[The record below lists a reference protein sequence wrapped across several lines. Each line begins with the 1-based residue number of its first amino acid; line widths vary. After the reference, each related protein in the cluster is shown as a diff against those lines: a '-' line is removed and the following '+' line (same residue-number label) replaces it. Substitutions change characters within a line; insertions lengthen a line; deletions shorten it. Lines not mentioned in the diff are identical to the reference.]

1 MSHTTDRRRS
11 RAGGRRRPRTAWLVS
26 VGAAVLVAAFVALD
40 AADIVPGP
48 LTTAPQI
55 EVDALPRPGAVDP
68 EAADA
73 AEPLPADAPI
83 PTGLAGIVEPV
94 FEDAELSGRWSYDIR
109 DALTG
114 DVLLARDEATAHTPA
129 SVTKVLTGAAA
140 LGALGADTR
149 FITRAVVDAPEAD
162 DLAAGSAPAPDADPA
177 AGSAGRADAADPD
190 EPVTVHLVG
199 GGDVLLGPGANDADA
214 VMGRAGLTTLA
225 TDTAA
230 ELVESGTTHVTVS
243 ADLSR
248 YSGSGWHSGWER
260 ADIASG
266 YITPIVPLMQ
276 ESGYEEP
283 DERYSARHEDP
294 AAVATD
300 VFAEALADAGA
311 GIGLDVETEVVE
323 PSAAPADARE
333 LAAVES
339 APVSQ
344 LVEFM
349 LVHSDNVV
357 AETLG
362 REVALATDREATAA
376 EAPSAVIDALASQD
390 LDTGSIALED
400 ASGLDY
406 GNRISAGDLTTIIEA
421 SARAEGDLSML
432 VPAMPV
438 AGFSGTLAPRY
449 TNDESEA
456 GAGVVHAKTGSLATV
471 SSLAGTVVTT
481 DDRLLVFSMM
491 ADEMDRGTSDEAR
504 LAFDAALARIAECG
518 CA

>member
-11 RAGGRRRPRTAWLVS
+11 RTGWLVS
-26 VGAAVLVAAFVALD
+26 GGAAALVAAFVALD
-40 AADIVPGP
+40 AADLVPGP

-55 EVDALPRPGAVDP
+55 EVEALPSPAALDP
-68 EAADA
+68 ESREAAQR
-73 AEPLPADAPI
+73 LPDDAPI
-83 PTGLAGIVEPV
+83 PAGLDEIVEPV

-114 DVLLARDEATAHTPA
+114 EVLLARDESTAHTPA

-140 LGALGADTR
+140 LGALGADARFTTR
-149 FITRAVVDAPEAD
+149 TVIEEAD
-162 DLAAGSAPAPDADPA
+162 SG
-177 AGSAGRADAADPD
+177 ADAAAGDSDAGSGGPA
-190 EPVTVHLVG
+190 TVHLVG
-199 GGDVLLGPGANDADA
+199 GGDVLLGPGEDDPDS

-225 TDTAA
+225 EETAA
-230 ELVESGTTHVTVS
+230 ALADGGITEVTVS

-248 YSGSGWHSGWER
+248 YEGDGWHSGWER
-260 ADIASG
+260 ADIDSG

-276 ESGYEEP
+276 ESGYSEP
-283 DERYSARHEDP
+283 GERYSSREED
-294 AAVATD
+294 AAGVATAS
-300 VFAEALADAGA
+300 FASALADAEA
-311 GIGLDVETEVVE
+311 ALEVEVSD
-323 PSAAPADARE
+323 PSEAPADARD
-333 LAAVES
+333 LASVES

-349 LVHSDNVV
+349 LIRSDNVV

-362 REVALATDREATAA
+362 REVALATDREASAA
-376 EAPSAVIDALASQD
+376 EAPSAVIDALAAQD
-390 LDTGSIALED
+390 LDTGSIALRD
-400 ASGLDY
+400 TSGLDY

-421 SARAEGDLSML
+421 SAQAEGDLSML

-449 TNDESEA
+449 GADETEA
-456 GAGVVHAKTGSLATV
+456 GAGAVHAKTGALATV
-471 SSLAGTVVTT
+471 SSLSGTVVTA

-504 LAFDAALARIAECG
+504 LAFDTALAQIAECG
-518 CA
+518 CS

>member
-1 MSHTTDRRRS
+1 MSHTTDRRRT
-11 RAGGRRRPRTAWLVS
+11 RAARRGRSRTAWLAS
-26 VGAAVLVAAFVALD
+26 GGAAVLVAAFVALD

-48 LTTAPQI
+48 FTTAPQI
-55 EVDALPRPGAVDP
+55 EVDALPRPGALDP
-68 EAADA
+68 NTGAAA
-73 AEPLPADAPI
+73 VRLPEDAPV
-83 PTGLAGIVEPV
+83 PASLDDLVQPV

-114 DVLLARDEATAHTPA
+114 DVLLARDETTAHTPA

-149 FITRAVVDAPEAD
+149 FTTRAVVDPA
-162 DLAAGSAPAPDADPA
+162 DLATA
-177 AGSAGRADAADPD
+177 ANTASTATAASPTDTSGGAESD
-190 EPVTVHLVG
+190 GLATVHLVG
-199 GGDVLLGPGANDADA
+199 GGDVLLGPGESDPDS

-225 TDTAA
+225 QDTAA
-230 ELVESGTTHVTVS
+230 ALAESGTTQVNVS

-248 YSGSGWHSGWER
+248 YSGDGWHSEWER
-260 ADIASG
+260 ADVGNG
-266 YITPIVPLMQ
+266 YITSIVPLMQ
-276 ESGYEEP
+276 ESGYTDP
-283 DERYSARHEDP
+283 NERYSSRHED
-294 AAVATD
+294 AAGVATD
-300 VFAEALADAGA
+300 AFASALATAGADAG
-311 GIGLDVETEVVE
+311 LEVDVVG
-323 PSAAPADARE
+323 PSTASSGASE

-344 LVEFM
+344 LVKFM

-376 EAPSAVIDALASQD
+376 EAPSAVIDALASQA

-400 ASGLDY
+400 TSGLDY

-421 SARAEGDLSML
+421 SAQAEGDLSML

-438 AGFSGTLAPRY
+438 AAFSGTLAPRY
-449 TNDESEA
+449 GSDETEA

-471 SSLAGTVVTT
+471 SSLSGTVVTA

-504 LAFDAALARIAECG
+504 LAFDTALARIAECG
-518 CA
+518 CP

>member
-1 MSHTTDRRRS
+1 MSHTTD
-11 RAGGRRRPRTAWLVS
+11 RRRPRTAWLVS
-26 VGAAVLVAAFVALD
+26 GGAAVLVAAFVALD
-40 AADIVPGP
+40 AADVVPGP

-55 EVDALPRPGAVDP
+55 EVDALPRPGAIAP
-68 EAADA
+68 EPAEAAGA
-73 AEPLPADAPI
+73 LPADAPI
-83 PTGLAGIVEPV
+83 PTGLADIVEPV

-114 DVLLARDEATAHTPA
+114 DVLLVRDEATAHTPA

-149 FITRAVVDAPEAD
+149 FTTRAVVDAPEAEVQ
-162 DLAAGSAPAPDADPA
+162 AAGTSHGASA
-177 AGSAGRADAADPD
+177 ADAAGASVDVGSGGPAA
-190 EPVTVHLVG
+190 VHLVG
-199 GGDVLLGPGANDADA
+199 GGDVLLGPGENDPDS
-214 VMGRAGLTTLA
+214 VMSRAGLTTLA
-225 TDTAA
+225 QDTAA
-230 ELVESGTTHVTVS
+230 ELAVSGTTQVTVS
-243 ADLSR
+243 VDLSR

-266 YITPIVPLMQ
+266 YIAPVVPLMQ
-276 ESGYEEP
+276 ESGYSEPEEQ
-283 DERYSARHEDP
+283 YSSRHEDP

-300 VFAEALADAGA
+300 SFAAALSDAGA
-311 GIGLDVETEVVE
+311 AAGLDVEVAE

-357 AETLG
+357 AEALG

-376 EAPSAVIDALASQD
+376 EAPSAVIDALASQN

-400 ASGLDY
+400 SSGLDY
-406 GNRISAGDLTTIIEA
+406 DNRISAGDLTTIIEA
-421 SARAEGDLSML
+421 SAQAEGDLSML

-438 AGFSGTLAPRY
+438 AAFSGTLAPRY
-449 TNDESEA
+449 TDDESEA

-491 ADEMDRGTSDEAR
+491 ADEMDRGASGEAR
-504 LAFDAALARIAECG
+504 LAFDTALARIAECG

>member
-1 MSHTTDRRRS
+1 MSHTTDGRRP
-11 RAGGRRRPRTAWLVS
+11 RAAGRRRPRTAWWVS
-26 VGAAVLVAAFVALD
+26 GGAAVLVAAFVALD

-48 LTTAPQI
+48 FTTAPQI
-55 EVDALPRPGAVDP
+55 EVDALPSPGAIDP
-68 EAADA
+68 EAEA
-73 AEPLPADAPI
+73 AAAPLPADAPI
-83 PTGLAGIVEPV
+83 PSGLDEIVEPI

-114 DVLLARDEATAHTPA
+114 DVLLARDEQTAHTPA

-140 LGALGADTR
+140 LGALGADRR
-149 FITRAVVDAPEAD
+149 FTTRALVDAPPAEAE
-162 DLAAGSAPAPDADPA
+162 AGADTGADSGTGADP
-177 AGSAGRADAADPD
+177 GADSTGPA
-190 EPVTVHLVG
+190 TVHLVG
-199 GGDVLLGPGANDADA
+199 GGDVLLGPGENDPDA

-225 TDTAA
+225 QDTAA
-230 ELVESGTTHVTVS
+230 ALTESGITQVTVS

-248 YSGSGWHSGWER
+248 YSGDGWHAGWER
-260 ADIASG
+260 PDIESG

-276 ESGYEEP
+276 ESGYSEP
-283 DERYSARHEDP
+283 NERYSSRHEDA

-300 VFAEALADAGA
+300 SFASALADAGA
-311 GIGLDVETEVVE
+311 DAGLEVVVAE
-323 PSAAPADARE
+323 PSAAPSGASE

-357 AETLG
+357 AEVLG
-362 REVALATDREATAA
+362 REVALATDREASAA

-390 LDTGSIALED
+390 LDTGSIALQD
-400 ASGLDY
+400 TSGLDY

-421 SARAEGDLSML
+421 SAQAEGDLSML

-438 AGFSGTLAPRY
+438 AAFSGTLAPRY
-449 TNDESEA
+449 TSDETES

-471 SSLAGTVVTT
+471 SSLSGTVVTA

-504 LAFDAALARIAECG
+504 LAFDTALARIAECG
-518 CA
+518 CG